1 MTMGVLVVGSNRWSQ
16 GLQLRHL
23 QNRTRAAGRS
33 NVTHILKIL
42 ARTKIRRKPWKFATN
57 HQQKQALART
67 KTVILAT

>member
-16 GLQLRHL
+16 GLQQRHL

-42 ARTKIRRKPWKFATN
+42 TRTKIRRKPWKFATN

-67 KTVILAT
+67 KTVIFAT